1 MFPINEFSLLI
12 RYKLIFLNMFKIK
25 TIFLAFC
32 CCFFVT
38 IMSAQQIKTVCY
50 GATKTYFVDL
60 DDGANGTIGSS
71 YEWTILEPNSAIING
86 NGTNRVSIDWALT
99 APGNYTIQVL
109 ETNESCMS
117 STSTLSIRIK
127 ANPVIS
133 AQGTTICENFSGT
146 ISVNAFPTASTLQY
160 SWAFPPGA
168 SDPGNVASFETSV
181 SGDYIVSAKDNH
193 GCISNVATAT
203 LVVNSLPSATVV
215 ADGATKFCE
224 GGTLVLLAPA
234 GMSSY
239 IWSKDD
245 VVINNGTTSDRLLTV
260 DSSGSYGVTIV
271 DSKGC
276 TNNTESPIFVD
287 VKPLPAVDILLS
299 GATEFCFGNN
309 VKLTANA
316 TGNGLVYQWLDKGIE
331 MVNKIEDNFI
341 AFDSSSYSV
350 KVIDDNACESISDI
364 VDVIVRPVPD
374 ATITHNT
381 PTTFCPGDRVV
392 LSVPSV
398 EGYSYQWSDFRGN
411 ILGATNSTYIATE
424 SSDYSV
430 TIIDTNYPIFCTS
443 TAMMPVKVIKKILPI
458 ISVIEESE

>member
-1 MFPINEFSLLI
+1 
-12 RYKLIFLNMFKIK
+12 
-25 TIFLAFC
+25 
-32 CCFFVT
+32 
-38 IMSAQQIKTVCY
+38 
-50 GATKTYFVDL
+50 
-60 DDGANGTIGSS
+60 
-71 YEWTILEPNSAIING
+71 
-86 NGTNRVSIDWALT
+86 
-99 APGNYTIQVL
+99 
-109 ETNESCMS
+109 
-117 STSTLSIRIK
+117 
-127 ANPVIS
+127 
-133 AQGTTICENFSGT
+133 
-146 ISVNAFPTASTLQY
+146 
-160 SWAFPPGA
+160 
-168 SDPGNVASFETSV
+168 
-181 SGDYIVSAKDNH
+181 
-193 GCISNVATAT
+193 
-203 LVVNSLPSATVV
+203 
-215 ADGATKFCE
+215 
-224 GGTLVLLAPA
+224 
-234 GMSSY
+234 MSSY
-239 IWSKDD
+239 IWSKDG
-245 VVINNGTTSDRLLTV
+245 VAINEEITSDRQLTV
-260 DSSGSYGVTIV
+260 VSSGSYAVTTI
-271 DSKGC
+271 DNKGC
-276 TNNTESPIFVD
+276 TNSSENSIFVD

-458 ISVIEESE
+458 IWPEWTTWMTSTSCRNRPKT